1 MKNLNYKW
9 VLLLGAV
16 LGFIVGAFNKDQW
29 ETRSVLSDD
38 SALYRINLTTG
49 EVWFWQLR
57 DNNNKWKKS

>member
-49 EVWFWQLR
+49 EVWFLH
-57 DNNNKWKKS
+57 